1 MNKQPVIAVIRPLPS
16 EALAALQ
23 AKGRVV
29 GTDLTQPADRA
40 TAASLLEEA
49 DIAFVTALDQ
59 LDREALQGAR
69 HLQLII
75 SVGAG
80 LNHIDTDVCAEQ
92 GIEVRNTPHA
102 PAEATADMAF
112 ALMLATARR
121 VAEGDRFVR
130 TGEWSRGAS
139 MPLGLNVHGR
149 TLGIIGFGRI
159 GHAIARRATGF
170 GMPILYT
177 ARTPKEGA
185 GIDARHTNLDTL
197 LKESDFI
204 VVQTPLT
211 SETQHL
217 IDAGAL
223 ALMKSDAILVN
234 TARGGVVDDSAL
246 AEALHAGRIAG
257 AGLDVFENE
266 PSVCSALLSA
276 PNTVFAP
283 HAGSATAAA
292 RISMFIEALA
302 TLDDALKHKPAD

>member
-1 MNKQPVIAVIRPLPS
+1 MSKQPVIAVMRPLPR

-23 AKGRVV
+23 ARGRVA
-29 GTDLTQPADRA
+29 GADLAQPADRA
-40 TAASLLEEA
+40 TAAVLLEEA
-49 DIAFVTALDQ
+49 DIAFVTALDR
-59 LDREALQGAR
+59 LGRDALQCAR
-69 HLQLII
+69 RLRLVV

-80 LNHIDTDVCAEQ
+80 LNHIDIDFCAEQ

-159 GHAIARRATGF
+159 GQAVARRAAGF

-177 ARTPKEGA
+177 ARTPKEDA
-185 GIDARHTNLDTL
+185 GIDARHIDLDTL

-217 IDAGAL
+217 IDARAL
-223 ALMKSDAILVN
+223 ALMKPDAILVN
-234 TARGGVVDDSAL
+234 TARGGVVDDLAL

-266 PSVCSALLSA
+266 PNVCPALLSA

-283 HAGSATAAA
+283 HAGSATEAA
-292 RISMFIEALA
+292 RMSMFAEALA
-302 TLDDALKHKPAD
+302 TLDDALKR